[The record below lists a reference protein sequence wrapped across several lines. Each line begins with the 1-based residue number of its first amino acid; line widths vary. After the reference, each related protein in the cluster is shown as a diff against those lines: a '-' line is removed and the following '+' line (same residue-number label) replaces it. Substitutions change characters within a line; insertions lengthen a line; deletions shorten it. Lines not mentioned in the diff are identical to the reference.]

1 MENNEILIPITFFLS
16 LFGVLYVYFNTRH
29 KERMSM
35 IEKGADA
42 SLFQSKKG
50 YSNASMRFGMF
61 LIGIALGILTGNILT
76 ETTSLQ
82 EEVSYFSM
90 IFLFGGMSLVSYYMF
105 IERKK
110 GSNWYCREYSWIKI
124 YRGILN
130 FFMKKILYLT
140 I

>member
-1 MENNEILIPITFFLS
+1 MQNNEILIPITFFLS
-16 LFGVLYVYFNTRH
+16 LFGVIYVYFNTRH

-110 GSNWYCREYSWIKI
+110 GSN
-124 YRGILN
+124 
-130 FFMKKILYLT
+130 
-140 I
+140 

>member
-42 SLFQSKKG
+42 SLFQSKKD

-110 GSNWYCREYSWIKI
+110 SSN
-124 YRGILN
+124 
-130 FFMKKILYLT
+130 
-140 I
+140 

>member
-1 MENNEILIPITFFLS
+1 MQNNEILIPITFFLS

-29 KERMSM
+29 KERLSM

-61 LIGIALGILTGNILT
+61 LIGIALGILTGNILA
-76 ETTSLQ
+76 ETTSLK

-90 IFLFGGMSLVSYYMF
+90 IFLFGGMSLVTYYMF

-110 GSNWYCREYSWIKI
+110 GSN
-124 YRGILN
+124 
-130 FFMKKILYLT
+130 
-140 I
+140 

>member
-50 YSNASMRFGMF
+50 YSSASMRFGMF

-110 GSNWYCREYSWIKI
+110 GSN
-124 YRGILN
+124 
-130 FFMKKILYLT
+130 
-140 I
+140 

>member
-61 LIGIALGILTGNILT
+61 LIGIALGILMGNILT

-82 EEVSYFSM
+82 EEVAYFSM

-110 GSNWYCREYSWIKI
+110 VGND
-124 YRGILN
+124 
-130 FFMKKILYLT
+130 
-140 I
+140 

>member
-110 GSNWYCREYSWIKI
+110 SSS
-124 YRGILN
+124 
-130 FFMKKILYLT
+130 
-140 I
+140 

>member
-1 MENNEILIPITFFLS
+1 MQNNEILIPITFFLS

-110 GSNWYCREYSWIKI
+110 GSN
-124 YRGILN
+124 
-130 FFMKKILYLT
+130 
-140 I
+140 

>member
-1 MENNEILIPITFFLS
+1 MQNNEILIPITFFLS

-50 YSNASMRFGMF
+50 PSNASMRFGMF

-110 GSNWYCREYSWIKI
+110 GSN
-124 YRGILN
+124 
-130 FFMKKILYLT
+130 
-140 I
+140 